1 MRLIDKIVRQ
11 LPAPAT
17 GNRVTYDTAVK
28 GFGCRVTAAGGR
40 AFILNYR
47 RKADGRERRYT
58 IGSFPDWSTAPA
70 REEAKRLKRE
80 VDGGGDPVGA
90 QQESRGAATV
100 ADLADR
106 FLREYVPRKRPSTQR
121 DYRQQIA
128 VDILPAIGA
137 MKVAAVSFA
146 DIDDLH
152 RKISKRAPVHANRVV
167 ALASRMFGMATR
179 WGWRAD
185 NPVRGIERNTEHRR
199 SRYLTGDELARLA
212 SALANLRDVA
222 AANAVRLLLLTG
234 ARRGELLAAR
244 WGDFDLVAGVWTKPG
259 STTKQKSLHR
269 VPLSDVAVRLLIEMR
284 RQVGDADWL
293 FPSGRGGHRT
303 NVDDAWNALRKAA
316 DIPDVRLHDLRH
328 SFASISVSAGASL
341 PLIGSLLGHSTPT
354 TTARYAHLFD
364 DPARRAANRVAEAI
378 GVGIVPLP
386 DGRR

>member
-1 MRLIDKIVRQ
+1 
-11 LPAPAT
+11 
-17 GNRVTYDTAVK
+17 
-28 GFGCRVTAAGGR
+28 
-40 AFILNYR
+40 
-47 RKADGRERRYT
+47 
-58 IGSFPDWSTAPA
+58 
-70 REEAKRLKRE
+70 
-80 VDGGGDPVGA
+80 
-90 QQESRGAATV
+90 
-100 ADLADR
+100 
-106 FLREYVPRKRPSTQR
+106 
-121 DYRQQIA
+121 
-128 VDILPAIGA
+128 
-137 MKVAAVSFA
+137 
-146 DIDDLH
+146 
-152 RKISKRAPVHANRVV
+152 
-167 ALASRMFGMATR
+167 MFGMATR

-185 NPVRGIERNTEHRR
+185 NPGRGIERNTEHRR

-284 RQVGDADWL
+284 RQAGDADWL

-378 GVGIVPLP
+378 GVGIVPLKG
-386 DGRR
+386 GR